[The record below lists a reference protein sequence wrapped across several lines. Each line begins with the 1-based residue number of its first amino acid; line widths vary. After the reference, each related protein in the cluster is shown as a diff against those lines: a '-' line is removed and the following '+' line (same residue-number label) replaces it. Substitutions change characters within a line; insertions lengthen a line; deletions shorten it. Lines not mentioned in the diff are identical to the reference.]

1 MDGEGCGQVR
11 ARLGLQCFQI
21 GGEFFTNAPKY
32 KQANF
37 CRSGVSREAGAS
49 PGCISALGFR
59 NASIVADATP
69 TTGHLFHN
77 DCAQSMEKAVDK
89 PAQPL
94 HDKGFKNVVK
104 I

>member
-1 MDGEGCGQVR
+1 
-11 ARLGLQCFQI
+11 
-21 GGEFFTNAPKY
+21 
-32 KQANF
+32 
-37 CRSGVSREAGAS
+37 
-49 PGCISALGFR
+49 LGFR